1 MLQQRRLLGVPR
13 VTELGEQAQPVRR
26 RLDDLD
32 PTVVLIGGGGV
43 VRPAPPLVGR
53 GVQRRAGS
61 RAGAA
66 LTGFLP
72 RSRPGF
78 TGDGHTGGMVVT
90 RRGAA
95 VPVLA
100 AVLAAV
106 LLAACGIDEPT
117 AGTAPPETAPPE
129 TAPPETTQDETTQ
142 DETTQDET
150 TQDETTQDET
160 TVPAAAGDGVEN
172 VWSGATVDLTALP
185 LGDGSIST
193 TGAGVGALHVCT
205 SGRPGGLGAHTA
217 GPWIDQANG
226 TWDSTT
232 KVKVQGEVSWPQA
245 SYLEQVEADQRVI
258 VTNNLPT
265 QQVTGTFPIA
275 VDDPAFQYDRNPN
288 AIAEQTF
295 TVSLPAAPTV
305 ADRPS
310 CLPRGAIGVLRNG
323 VYLFAAVDEANRD
336 AVAWETQDLCDGHPE
351 QSGSYHYHGIPSCLI
366 EAASGPSTVVG
377 FALDGFPIVVER
389 DAEGN
394 LPTNAD
400 LDECHGRTSPILLDG
415 EMVETYHY
423 SATLEFPYVIG
434 CFRGT
439 PVSR

>member
-13 VTELGEQAQPVRR
+13 VTELGEQARPVRR

-117 AGTAPPETAPPE
+117 AGTAPPETAPP
-129 TAPPETTQDETTQ
+129 
-142 DETTQDET
+142 ET

>member
-1 MLQQRRLLGVPR
+1 MPIDTTPIDTTPI
-13 VTELGEQAQPVRR
+13 VTTPIVTTPIDTTPIVTPVTAPEATQATTQAITAPVAG
-26 RLDDLD
+26 D
-32 PTVVLIGGGGV
+32 GGV
-43 VRPAPPLVGR
+43 V
-53 GVQRRAGS
+53 
-61 RAGAA
+61 
-66 LTGFLP
+66 
-72 RSRPGF
+72 
-78 TGDGHTGGMVVT
+78 
-90 RRGAA
+90 
-95 VPVLA
+95 
-100 AVLAAV
+100 
-106 LLAACGIDEPT
+106 
-117 AGTAPPETAPPE
+117 
-129 TAPPETTQDETTQ
+129 
-142 DETTQDET
+142 
-150 TQDETTQDET
+150 
-160 TVPAAAGDGVEN
+160 N
-172 VWSGATVDLTALP
+172 VWSGATVDPTALP

-193 TGAGVGALHVCT
+193 TGGGVGALHVCT
-205 SGRPGGLGAHTA
+205 SGRPGGFGAHTA
-217 GPWIDQANG
+217 GPWIDRANG

-265 QQVTGTFPIA
+265 QQMTGTFPIA

-434 CFRGT
+434 CFRAT
-439 PVSR
+439 PVTR